1 MHSFQN
7 GKLMDI
13 IYYQQEEDMVKQQN
27 EVHAYIKELEQ
38 QHESHGEEAKND
50 ELKVFG
56 SQTFTCSKKLYIV
69 NWLKQEKIIGGKL
82 YEPTINWSQ
91 KIVCKL
97 ESKTIGKELRKQRLT
112 CHMKDYAKHG

>member
-56 SQTFTCSKKLYIV
+56 SQTFTCS
-69 NWLKQEKIIGGKL
+69 QKIIHSELVK
-82 YEPTINWSQ
+82 
-91 KIVCKL
+91 
-97 ESKTIGKELRKQRLT
+97 IGK
-112 CHMKDYAKHG
+112 DYRWKII